1 MDYSKNFRKVLK
13 TAKERT
19 TTGLIE
25 PNHLLVGV
33 ILNEE
38 SVGYKMLEILI
49 DMKDAKQKVDELYNS
64 NIPVDTVDN
73 SDELAKLTAQ
83 SEQIMMQAQLEA
95 KQKNSAI
102 VRTEHLILSFVKSSM
117 LEAVTYADAIEVL
130 DIVTNNEDEDEVSN
144 KPKKQ
149 GNMAESKSKKKS
161 DTPLLDEFST
171 DLTQLASQD
180 KLDPIVGRKKELR
193 RIAQVLSRRKKNNP
207 VLIGKPGVGKT
218 AIVEGLA
225 QMIVSRKTPDVLYN
239 KRILALE
246 MGSIV
251 AGTKYRGEFEE
262 RMKKIVDELKLS
274 DNIILYIDE
283 IHTIVG
289 AGSSAGSLDAANI
302 LKPALSRGEINCI
315 GSTTLDE
322 YRKIEKDGALERRFQ
337 KIMVVEPTYDETRI
351 ILNQLKSRYEDYH
364 NVTYTDDAIESCLK
378 LSDRYIT
385 DRCFPD
391 KAIDA
396 LDESGSSVRITDE
409 IPQEIL
415 DMEVKL
421 QEIMKSKN
429 DKVVIQDFEG
439 AAKDK
444 KKQDKIELEIET
456 FYKNRHENSQRKLV
470 TPNDIAEVVSIMTGV
485 PSKNIS
491 EDDSTKLINLGK
503 ALKSEVIGQDDAVEK
518 IVKSILRNK
527 AGLSDTKKPIGTFL
541 FLGPTGVGK
550 TYLAKKLAANL
561 FTSERDMIRIDMTEY
576 MEKHSVA
583 RLVGAPPGYVGHED
597 GGQLT
602 ELVRRN
608 PYSIILLDEIEKAH
622 QDVSNILLQI
632 FEDGILTD
640 SHGKTVNFKNTVI
653 IMTSNVGS
661 REAKARGGGIG
672 FTDNSDQV
680 TAGILE
686 RELKKKFSPEFLNR
700 IDNIVQFDPLGKE
713 QIKTII
719 DLELDNFIKRLQDNG
734 LELILD
740 DTAKDFLFEKGWDAD
755 LGARPLKR
763 AIQKYIEDEISIK
776 LIMKEFNEGD
786 TIKVYK
792 SADKEEDSLT
802 FIKQSNLLDGAVD
815 GEVSSE
821 VNS

>member
-1 MDYSKNFRKVLK
+1 MDYSKNFKKVLK
-13 TAKERT
+13 IAKDRT
-19 TTGLIE
+19 TIGLIE

-33 ILNEE
+33 ILNNE
-38 SVGYKMLEILI
+38 SLGYQMLEILI
-49 DMKDAKQKVDELYNS
+49 DMADAKKKVEELYES
-64 NIPVDTVDN
+64 KIPVDTVDE
-73 SDELAKLTAQ
+73 SDTAAKLTAQ

-95 KQKNSAI
+95 KQMGSAV
-102 VRTEHLILSFVKSSM
+102 VRTEHLILSFVRSNM
-117 LEAVTYADAIEVL
+117 LEAVTYADALEVL
-130 DIVTNNEDEDEVSN
+130 DIITNGDDEEKSD

-149 GNMAESKSKKKS
+149 GNMADTKTKKKS

-171 DLTQLASQD
+171 DLTLLASQD
-180 KLDPIVGRKKELR
+180 KLDPIVGRKNELR

-225 QMIVSRKTPDVLYN
+225 QMVVSRKTPDVLYN
-239 KRILALE
+239 KRILVLE
-246 MGSIV
+246 MGSLV

-262 RMKKIVDELKLS
+262 RMKKIVDELKTS

-337 KIMVVEPTYDETRI
+337 KVMVVEPTYDETRI

-364 NVTYTDDAIESCLK
+364 NVTYTEEAIESCLK

-396 LDESGSSVRITDE
+396 LDESGSAVRITDE
-409 IPQEIL
+409 IPKEIL
-415 DMEVKL
+415 ELEVKL
-421 QEIMKSKN
+421 QEVMQSKN
-429 DKVVIQDFEG
+429 DKVGIQDFEG
-439 AAKDK
+439 AAVDK
-444 KKQDKIELEIET
+444 KEQDKIEEEIET
-456 FYKNRHENSQRKLV
+456 FHKNRHENALRKQV
-470 TPNDIAEVVSIMTGV
+470 TSEDIAEVVSIMTGV

-503 ALKSEVIGQDDAVEK
+503 ALKSEVIGQDNAVEK

-550 TYLAKKLAANL
+550 TYLAKKLASNL

-700 IDNIVQFDPLGKE
+700 IDNIIQFDPLGEE

-719 DLELDNFIKRLQDNG
+719 DLELDTFTKRLKENG

-740 DTAKDFLFEKGWDAD
+740 DTAKDFLFEKGWDAE

-776 LIMKEFNEGD
+776 LIMKEFNDGD

-792 SADKEEDSLT
+792 SVDKEEDELT
-802 FIKQSNLLDGAVD
+802 FVKQSNLLDSAVD

-821 VNS
+821 VGS